1 MTWLALVNPA
11 SGRGRDLENRAT
23 HEMASAGIEAKIEVS
38 TSAQHLQEL
47 VDRGIAAGFS
57 DFMAVGGDGTT
68 NLIVDRMMR
77 HRWERP
83 PRLAILPSGSGSDFI
98 RTFGLPRDLGAVAKR
113 VANENP
119 YLVDVGLLEW
129 SGGERY
135 FLNVADIGIA
145 AATIPIAERLPGR
158 LGGFR
163 YMAAFWMTL
172 PRFKRAKVHLVV
184 GKRSF
189 EGTALNVVVANG
201 QFFGGGINVAPKA
214 MLNDGAFDIQVFAVP
229 KRRAFDLMPRVVRG
243 THLRHSGVKRF
254 VGGTFSLSTEP
265 GWPVEADGEY
275 VGTTPITGRIVPA
288 ALEVMI

>member
-1 MTWLALVNPA
+1 MTWLAVVNPG
-11 SGRGRDLENRAT
+11 SGRGTNLASRASK
-23 HEMASAGIEAKIEVS
+23 AIAAAAIDADIEVS
-38 TSAQHLQEL
+38 TSAEHLQEL
-47 VDRGIAAGFS
+47 VDGGIAAGRR

-77 HRWERP
+77 HAWESP

-98 RTFGLPRDLGAVAKR
+98 RTFGLPRDLEAVAAR
-113 VANENP
+113 VANESP
-119 YLVDVGLLEW
+119 YLVDVGLLKW
-129 SGGERY
+129 SGGDRY

-145 AATIPIAERLPGR
+145 AATVPLADRLPRR

-172 PRFKRAKVHLVV
+172 PRFQPATVHLLV
-184 GKRSF
+184 GERSF
-189 EGTALNVVVANG
+189 TGEALNVVVANG

-229 KRRAFDLMPRVVRG
+229 KRRALDLMPRVVRG

-254 VGGTFSLSTEP
+254 VGGTFSLETEP

-275 VGTTPITGRIVPA
+275 VGTTPITGEIVPG

>member
-1 MTWLALVNPA
+1 MTWLALVNPS
-11 SGRGRDLENRAT
+11 SGRARDLESRARQ
-23 HEMASAGIEAKIEVS
+23 ALDSAGIDAEIEVS
-38 TSAQHLQEL
+38 TSPEHLQEL
-47 VDRGIAAGFS
+47 VDRGIASGVR
-57 DFMAVGGDGTT
+57 DFIAVGGDGTT
-68 NLIVDRMMR
+68 NLVVDQMMR
-77 HRWERP
+77 HRWEEP

-98 RTFGLPRDLGAVAKR
+98 RTFGLPHDLDAVAKR
-113 VANENP
+113 VATESP

-129 SGGERY
+129 SGGDRY

-145 AATIPIAERLPGR
+145 AATVPLAERLPRR
-158 LGGFR
+158 LGGLR

-172 PRFKRAKVHLVV
+172 PRFRRAKILLVV

-229 KRRAFDLMPRVVRG
+229 KRRAFDLMPRVMRG

-254 VGGTFSLSTEP
+254 VGGAFSLETVP

-275 VGTTPITGRIVPA
+275 VGTTPITGRIVRG